1 MCAQDFYKDV
11 SLTRLT
17 LLSLP
22 VGFCSLEAGWV
33 VCPESQIDW
42 SWCTTRFKSANKR
55 GCDWCT
61 HSRVQNPNHAV
72 DDEIPIDPL
81 RHSVSYLPT
90 PTTGT
95 TLCQVRRCT
104 IDCFIWEGLIEI
116 RPKWSTLFVVCLL
129 SHLLASSPKT
139 RIVIFS
145 LSWNNEHLTQH
156 ILKQSYLTW
165 TFRDRAGRAGFRQK
179 NGYGYW
185 KNVLV
190 SVRFSQVAWH
200 KWYIFYLCVEQ
211 FIFII
216 YTVHVHHHC

>member
-81 RHSVSYLPT
+81 WHSVSYLPT

-95 TLCQVRRCT
+95 TLCHRSAALYNWLLHLGRAYRNSSQM
-104 IDCFIWEGLIEI
+104 
-116 RPKWSTLFVVCLL
+116 KHFVCGVSLVPSL
-129 SHLLASSPKT
+129 GKFSQNSNSYF
-139 RIVIFS
+139 FS
-145 LSWNNEHLTQH
+145 LMKQWAFNTAHIKAKLPDLNLPWPSRPCRVSTKKWLW
-156 ILKQSYLTW
+156 ILKERPGKCQVQSGRLT
-165 TFRDRAGRAGFRQK
+165 
-179 NGYGYW
+179 
-185 KNVLV
+185 
-190 SVRFSQVAWH
+190 
-200 KWYIFYLCVEQ
+200 
-211 FIFII
+211 
-216 YTVHVHHHC
+216 

>member
-129 SHLLASSPKT
+129 SHRKFSQNSNSYF
-139 RIVIFS
+139 FS
-145 LSWNNEHLTQH
+145 LMKQWAFNTAHIKAKLPDLNLPWPSRPCRVSTKKWLW
-156 ILKQSYLTW
+156 ILKERPGKCQVQSGRLT
-165 TFRDRAGRAGFRQK
+165 
-179 NGYGYW
+179 
-185 KNVLV
+185 
-190 SVRFSQVAWH
+190 
-200 KWYIFYLCVEQ
+200 
-211 FIFII
+211 
-216 YTVHVHHHC
+216 